1 MGCKEYGQGVVF
13 APMGEHRRRRIK
25 INRLQDISERKRMM
39 VITNDLKKGTKI
51 RLACGWDAE
60 VYDNK
65 KGNIRLAKVYGFET
79 EIGSVYAHDI
89 KLARVEGRWVPVVGI
104 RKLGG

>member
-1 MGCKEYGQGVVF
+1 
-13 APMGEHRRRRIK
+13 
-25 INRLQDISERKRMM
+25 MM
-39 VITNDLKKGTKI
+39 VITNDLKKGTKV

-65 KGNIRLAKVYGFET
+65 RGNIRLAKVYGFET
-79 EIGSVYAHDI
+79 EIGSIYAHDI

-104 RKLGG
+104 RKVGG

>member
-1 MGCKEYGQGVVF
+1 
-13 APMGEHRRRRIK
+13 
-25 INRLQDISERKRMM
+25 
-39 VITNDLKKGTKI
+39 
-51 RLACGWDAE
+51 

-104 RKLGG
+104 RKIGG